1 MSKLLAPNGKPS
13 NLTAEQYK
21 LVRTPAFKKWFGDWE
36 KDPENASKV
45 VDENGEPLVCY
56 HQSDSEKIDVFKPK
70 SNKNK
75 VNDFF
80 FFSTTEQSFL
90 QRKHTYKFF
99 LSPKKTF
106 STHSEELITKNEYGK
121 DIGLNRIKRISDKEL
136 NELSSIIYKNQ
147 NIIIEEWKKKN
158 TDSIE
163 DVIDYLKSENKPSDN
178 LSAIIDFIKNWNDS
192 WSVLEQ
198 DLIINYIIENGYDS
212 FITKEEGITN
222 IALNNPN
229 QIKLADGTNTTFDG
243 NNPDIR
249 FDEGGE
255 IELKLDEEYKK
266 LMNDENN
273 FPFNILNEKSEII
286 GRIELIYREDLGGYQ
301 IYSSKVKEK
310 GKGIGKKA
318 YIKLRQILGKPIIS
332 DSSRTEDAENL
343 WKSLERNNL
352 SFFDEK
358 IDKYKMY
365 KTGGSISNT
374 NIIAQV
380 WEWFGIRF

>member
-1 MSKLLAPNGKPS
+1 MNKLLAPNGKPS

-21 LVRTPAFKKWFGDWE
+21 LVRSKEFISWFGDWE
-36 KDPENASKV
+36 NDPENASKV
-45 VDENGEPLVCY
+45 VDENGEPMICY
-56 HQSDSEKIDVFKPK
+56 HGTFREFNVFEWSKDGGFYFTEFSRIAEMYATSVQEGKLTKRPNENPIVLK
-70 SNKNK
+70 CFLNFRNPLRERIYGIVGKNK
-75 VNDFF
+75 RLINIA
-80 FFSTTEQSFL
+80 L
-90 QRKHTYKFF
+90 
-99 LSPKKTF
+99 KK
-106 STHSEELITKNEYGK
+106 
-121 DIGLNRIKRISDKEL
+121 
-136 NELSSIIYKNQ
+136 
-147 NIIIEEWKKKN
+147 
-158 TDSIE
+158 
-163 DVIDYLKSENKPSDN
+163 
-178 LSAIIDFIKNWNDS
+178 
-192 WSVLEQ
+192 
-198 DLIINYIIENGYDS
+198 GYDS
-212 FITKEEGITN
+212 LIISGGQDLGGYYDQYVAIQS
-222 IALNNPN
+222 N

-243 NNPDIR
+243 SNPDIR